1 MEKGEEAVL
10 SIRNFGEKS
19 YQELQQKMVEKGYLS
34 DELQEEPEME

>member
-19 YQELQQKMVEKGYLS
+19 FHELQLRMVEKGYLS
-34 DELQEEPEME
+34 DDSQEEAELE